1 MNTRITIVRFL
12 NILIVSV
19 LAGVSLGIWIGF
31 NPMHLT
37 VQTYIEQQQNML
49 RSLRV
54 LMVTLVFLATI
65 LTLISAFMQR
75 KNKSTFASLLVA
87 SGFLVACILITRFGN
102 KPIDDVVLTWAST
115 SVPDNWTELRDS
127 WWSLHITR
135 TLTEIIALCLIT
147 WTAIKKTSD

>member
-75 KNKSTFASLLVA
+75 KNKSTFVSLLVA